1 MNKKLKTKDLISIG
15 IFAAIYLVGYFGLTM
30 LWGIIPALYFLSPAL
45 NGFLLAPIFMLLVA
59 RVKKNNAVLLF
70 GIFCPL
76 VVAIMHNITL
86 LPYIVPIV
94 LIIIAELF
102 ARKAKYTQYSML
114 SAAYI
119 SYALWPLGMFTSF
132 IVAKDALIEMM
143 REFNYSEAYI
153 GAYQAMLKVEII
165 VGVAVLTVIGA
176 LLGCLFAKKLLN
188 KHFKKAGII

>member
-1 MNKKLKTKDLISIG
+1 MKKKLKIKDLISIG
-15 IFAAIYLVGYFGLTM
+15 IFAALYLVGYFGLTM
-30 LWGIIPALYFLSPAL
+30 LWGMIPVLYFLSPAL
-45 NGFLLAPIFMLLVA
+45 NGFLLAPIFMLVA
-59 RVKKNNAVLLF
+59 VRVQKNNAVLLF

-76 VVAIMHNITL
+76 VVAVMHNITL

-94 LIIIAELF
+94 LIIIAEFF
-102 ARKAKYTQYSML
+102 ARKARYNQYSML
-114 SAAYI
+114 SIAYT
-119 SYALWPLGMFTSF
+119 SYALWPLGMFSSF

-153 GAYQAMLKVEII
+153 SAYQSMLRIEII